1 MMEQNTQQTDNS
13 ARRVFVYE
21 GHRFDDPG
29 AEYSVE
35 QVQNHLVVYFPAV
48 AHAAVEE
55 KTLPDGTREITFR
68 KQVARKGCATSVQD
82 KLALLLSE
90 LANVAP
96 YEDPSAEVRATLGSG
111 PLSLAAIF
119 NARETLQANA
129 DQVFAQAD
137 CTSRVVE
144 RCVRLPPA
152 PLHGVPSGF

>member
-1 MMEQNTQQTDNS
+1 MEQNMQQTSNP
-13 ARRVFVYE
+13 ARRIFVYD

-68 KQVARKGCATSVQD
+68 KQVARKGCATNMQD
-82 KLALLLSE
+82 KLALLFSE
-90 LANVAP
+90 LANIAP
-96 YEDPSAEVRATLGSG
+96 YEDPFVELRATLGSG
-111 PLSLAAIF
+111 PLSLAAILD
-119 NARETLQANA
+119 AQETLQANA
-129 DQVFAQAD
+129 DQVFAHAD
-137 CTSRVVE
+137 CTSRVIE
-144 RCVRLPPA
+144 RCERLPPC